1 MSSFIKA
8 TVKSKRY
15 KKDLRRSVS
24 LSQNRE
30 IYHLFRSQPPQAPGD
45 SSQHRPNWCMVARLA
60 PHFTLHVYLYS
71 SE

>member
-30 IYHLFRSQPPQAPGD
+30 IYQLLLS
-45 SSQHRPNWCMVARLA
+45 L
-60 PHFTLHVYLYS
+60 L
-71 SE
+71 

>member
-24 LSQNRE
+24 LSLLV
-30 IYHLFRSQPPQAPGD
+30 YLFISL
-45 SSQHRPNWCMVARLA
+45 SLHRPPATAQAKLVHGGA
-60 PHFTLHVYLYS
+60 FGSTLYVTCIPL
-71 SE
+71 

>member
-24 LSQNRE
+24 LSLFE
-30 IYHLFRSQPPQAPGD
+30 VTIYFAQPPQAPGD
-45 SSQHRPNWCMVARLA
+45 STGHWCTWWRVWL
-60 PHFTLHVYLYS
+60 HTLRYMYTFIVVS